1 MWQWIGLHGF
11 NKQNRHDLLPS
22 LITQLSSQSDHFF
35 DKLYLLYKSHNNGAH
50 KPSEDTLIQC
60 LYEMLMLPDQPP
72 IYIIMNTLDKCPNT
86 SRMPLLWEQVLDL
99 LDNLIELSL
108 PNLHL
113 CITSHPNID
122 IWNALEPLTSR
133 RVSLHEQSGQRQDI
147 IDYVTLVIQSDPR
160 MRRWRDTDKNL
171 VIERLSD
178 GM

>member
-1 MWQWIGLHGF
+1 
-11 NKQNRHDLLPS
+11 
-22 LITQLSSQSDHFF
+22 
-35 DKLYLLYKSHNNGAH
+35 
-50 KPSEDTLIQC
+50 
-60 LYEMLMLPDQPP
+60 
-72 IYIIMNTLDKCPNT
+72 
-86 SRMPLLWEQVLDL
+86 MPLLWEQVLDL